1 MSRVLSMQQN
11 ELPGEPL
18 SLRGVLFPFY
28 FTLHCF
34 VGTWAY
40 APQAGSLLIF
50 LIVIQPFANE
60 IRRYICQDRHEE
72 CHEDLQ
78 CSSPPSTAKESA
90 AETVYQTCPDSTRF
104 AARRKRKSHLKGPTA
119 EHFLRWVPFS
129 LSKKSSNGWAFSH
142 LYGKIGLGDERCWNA
157 ENWIVAS

>member
-119 EHFLRWVPFS
+119 EHFLRWVP
-129 LSKKSSNGWAFSH
+129 LS
-142 LYGKIGLGDERCWNA
+142 
-157 ENWIVAS
+157 

>member
-104 AARRKRKSHLKGPTA
+104 AARRKRKSHLIGTHRRTFPAVGPFVMRYHQTKT
-119 EHFLRWVPFS
+119 RW
-129 LSKKSSNGWAFSH
+129 H
-142 LYGKIGLGDERCWNA
+142 KIARLFPQCML
-157 ENWIVAS
+157 NWKNTPQQR